1 MRLVLCDD
9 NKILCDALGVALSHR
24 GHWVVAT
31 ANTTAAGIAAV
42 AAFQP
47 SVCLLD
53 LRFPEPPDGLEAA
66 WVMRQQCPGTAVLIL
81 SGFIDQAVRAQA
93 ARIGV
98 AGFLR
103 KDQNVDHV
111 ANALNVIAAGG
122 EIFDSVR
129 AGREPVCDRGQGY
142 RGQGH
147 RGQGCG
153 SPVLTPR
160 EREVLFRMA
169 AGQSTAQMAC
179 EMDVEVSTVRTYVK
193 YVLIK
198 LGAHSRLQAVAVATR
213 DQLLGDGGS
222 LI

>member
-9 NKILCDALGVALSHR
+9 NKILCDALGVVLGRR

-42 AAFQP
+42 ASHHPDA
-47 SVCLLD
+47 CLLD
-53 LRFPEPPDGLEAA
+53 LRFPDPPDGLEAA
-66 WVMRQQCPGTAVLIL
+66 RLIRERYPRTAVLIL
-81 SGFIDQAVRAQA
+81 SGFVDQEVRAQA

-111 ANALNVIAAGG
+111 ADALDVIAAGG

-129 AGREPVCDRGQGY
+129 PSRERLRDRGPGAP
-142 RGQGH
+142 GG
-147 RGQGCG
+147 GGAG
-153 SPVLTPR
+153 PPVLTPR

-169 AGQSTAQMAC
+169 VGRSTAQMAE
-179 EMDVEVSTVRTYVK
+179 EMNIEVSTLRTYVK
-193 YVLIK
+193 NVLTK

-213 DQLLGDGGS
+213 EGLLGDGTS
-222 LI
+222 PT